1 MLREKRNFRKL
12 DPLMLITF
20 LVSLSVFMTTA
31 VDASG
36 TFFSNPNLPDLI
48 NGDIKLTEV
57 GHNGAGIH
65 IFYKTPANELTDTR
79 PENLNS
85 SLNEAAPDVF
95 LSLRVP
101 W

>member
-1 MLREKRNFRKL
+1 MLREKRNYRKP

-20 LVSLSVFMTTA
+20 LVSLNVFMTTA
-31 VDASG
+31 VDASE

-48 NGDIKLTEV
+48 NGNIKLTEI

-65 IFYKTPANELTDTR
+65 MFYKTPANELTDTR
-79 PENLNS
+79 PENLDN
-85 SLNEAAPDVF
+85 SLNQSAPDVF